1 MDGWIDKTKQNRF
14 CLILTSNQKELFRKS
29 HPVPTPLLYIN
40 FKNANFSGIP
50 TYFGSNSSR
59 MVTIGSIPRG
69 AGCTAWKRG
78 LESHDSPW
86 QSSQHGIFWVNYN
99 NSLSNLNSWAMAG
112 DDFPQTNHDTLS
124 SEPSKNVPSTMMSV
138 KIVSTSG

>member
-78 LESHDSPW
+78 LETHDSPDSN
-86 QSSQHGIFWVNYN
+86 QVNMEY
-99 NSLSNLNSWAMAG
+99 
-112 DDFPQTNHDTLS
+112 
-124 SEPSKNVPSTMMSV
+124 
-138 KIVSTSG
+138 SG